1 MSISTMSIR
10 TTLIVAVA
18 ITRLGLGSPASA
30 ASYGG
35 LSNDSGSMRP
45 SYYDKNGWHVGL
57 APEARAVEQQ
67 SARPGRGLRPMQ
79 NDWFWDGSRY

>member
-1 MSISTMSIR
+1 MSMRAMSIR
-10 TTLIVAVA
+10 STLIVANAIVA
-18 ITRLGLGSPASA
+18 LGLGSPAFA

-45 SYYDKNGWHVGL
+45 SYYDNSGWHVGL
-57 APEARAVEQQ
+57 APAARALEE
-67 SARPGRGLRPMQ
+67 SAQHGRALRLPQ